1 MILTQKGVFLGISV
15 PSRNVLDA
23 CNPIRNALK
32 VFMSFTQLKVF
43 MSFWKY
49 SSISF
54 CTSYLLRTHWGY
66 LI

>member
-49 SSISF
+49 S
-54 CTSYLLRTHWGY
+54 
-66 LI
+66 